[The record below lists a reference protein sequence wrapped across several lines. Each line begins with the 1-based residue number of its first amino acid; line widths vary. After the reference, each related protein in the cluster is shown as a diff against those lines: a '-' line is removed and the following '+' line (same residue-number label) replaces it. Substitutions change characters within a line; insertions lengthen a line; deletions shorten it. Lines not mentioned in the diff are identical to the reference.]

1 MTEVQILDIMY
12 EAFQLAMKLSLPF
25 LLISMIVGVVIAV
38 FQAATQINEQTMTF
52 VPKLLAIM
60 VLLGFLGSS
69 MLVMPVS
76 YTHLRAHETPQQ
88 RQICIRDRFYAGHAS
103 GIFSIHSGI
112 DRKGVKKIYVY
123 HIFNG
128 SDAYER
134 SHRIQSPFWKK

>member
-69 MLVMPVS
+69 MLVMLQEFF
-76 YTHLRAHETPQQ
+76 H
-88 RQICIRDRFYAGHAS
+88 
-103 GIFSIHSGI
+103 
-112 DRKGVKKIYVY
+112 RKGVKKIYVY